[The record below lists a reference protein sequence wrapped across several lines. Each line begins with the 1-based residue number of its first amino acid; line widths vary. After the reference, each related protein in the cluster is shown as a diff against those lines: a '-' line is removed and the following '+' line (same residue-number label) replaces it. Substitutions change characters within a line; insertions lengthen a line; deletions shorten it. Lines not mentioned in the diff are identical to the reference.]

1 MTKDGPSAPGH
12 AHTVSPAMDCGGA
25 AASVAPGKQWRCKRG
40 VQGVEGIKAKITVPQ
55 NWMLK
60 LYEGGALEWLEIG
73 HKTTSD
79 GENSKLELGI
89 AQLWQRAGLARS

>member
-1 MTKDGPSAPGH
+1 MTRDGPGAPGH

-25 AASVAPGKQWRCKRG
+25 AASAAPGKQWWCKRG

-60 LYEGGALEWLEIG
+60 LYEGGALEWLEFG
-73 HKTTSD
+73 HKMTGV
-79 GENSKLELGI
+79 GENSQLELDI
-89 AQLWQRAGLARS
+89 ARLWQRAGFARS

>member
-25 AASVAPGKQWRCKRG
+25 AASVAPGKQWRCKWG
-40 VQGVEGIKAKITVPQ
+40 ALGVEGIKAKIMVPQ

-73 HKTTSD
+73 HKMTGD
-79 GENSKLELGI
+79 GEKSKLELSI
-89 AQLWQRAGLARS
+89 TWLWQRASLAHS